1 MGKSWQQEEREK
13 KGKKKVH
20 KKGEKTKSK
29 TTKTRICK
37 HTLRNGGIDLDHL
50 FIQT

>member
-29 TTKTRICK
+29 TTKTRILCK
-37 HTLRNGGIDLDHL
+37 HTHSE
-50 FIQT
+50 TVV